1 ETLSKDLIEFFPNT
15 TLEDIEKSLERYRN
29 SDAWRKNITISEKEF
44 EHIEEIIKEAGII
57 DTNVPYKDLIYTKYF
72 KDYE

>member
-1 ETLSKDLIEFFPNT
+1 MLAKDLEEFFPDT
-15 TLEDIEKSLERYRN
+15 KLEDIEKSLERYRN
-29 SDAWRKNITISEKEF
+29 GDAWRKNITISEKEF

-57 DTNVPYKDLIYTKYF
+57 DNNVPYKDLIYTKYF